1 MLIFTKKPIKM
12 NQQTFLQNLK
22 DAPYSDQLIQAW
34 MDYFTGNQLSEVI
47 EATQVAQAQWEKYKH
62 FADPIEFIDQLIGF
76 YTADGVPRVMV
87 YPILLNMSRDIRSKF
102 ITQQA
107 LQQMTRMSE
116 GTFDVF
122 EIH

>member
-1 MLIFTKKPIKM
+1 MTKKTFIK
-12 NQQTFLQNLK
+12 NLK

-34 MDYFTGNQLSEVI
+34 MDYFTGNQLVEVV
-47 EATQVAQAQWEKYKH
+47 EATQVAQAEWDKYKH
-62 FADPIEFIDQLIGF
+62 FADPLEFIDQLIGF

-87 YPILLNMSRDIRSKF
+87 YPIFLNMSRDIRSKF
-102 ITQQA
+102 ITSQA
-107 LQQMTRMSE
+107 LDQLTKMCE